1 MGTGNISYAVKEAG
15 VYGSQAYH
23 LHVLNV
29 SKSGSHNLLESSEP
43 VQNCTGIVLPSTTG
57 NYTF

>member
-1 MGTGNISYAVKEAG
+1 MSTRNISQRVKEDG
-15 VYGSQAYH
+15 VYGSQTYH

-29 SKSGSHNLLESSEP
+29 SKSGSLNLLESSEP

-57 NYTF
+57 NYI